1 MPTLSWKPAG
11 GDRAVYRIVKS
22 ITTIGSDRGN
32 DVVILKMGLAPHHAR
47 IVFDGREFTVAD
59 TESGAEL
66 LVNGKKKRK
75 ARLDHEDRIT
85 VGEAQLAF
93 SLLEVPMG
101 AEEGKERSSDRAML
115 DGLKALQQFSS
126 ELMKRESIDDLLD
139 KLMDAVIDI
148 TGAAKGFLVLFEDE
162 QPVIKVARN
171 VHRENMDAAVA
182 QLSDSI
188 VARVV
193 ETRRS
198 LIVSD
203 AMSDSSFSTAESVI
217 NLKLSSVMCVPLMQR
232 GRLLGLIYVGNDSVT
247 GMFDASALELLD
259 VFAAQASLL
268 VHAALLVDDLKLR
281 NMSLSHELTKQRF
294 GEIIG
299 SSASMRE
306 VFRCVEKV
314 ATADVSVL
322 IGGETGTGKELIAR
336 EIHRRSPRSTGPFVT
351 VNCGAIPENLM
362 ESEFFGH
369 VRGAFTG
376 AVTTYS
382 GKLQAAD
389 RGTIFLDEIGE
400 MPLSL
405 QVKLLRVLQ
414 ERQVVKVGATKPETL
429 DIRVLAATNRNLE
442 VEVKAGR
449 FREDLFYRLNV
460 LHIDLPP
467 LRERDE
473 DIVLLA
479 RYLLKR
485 YAEEF
490 GAKVKGFTPNAGIA
504 LRKHAWPGN
513 VRELE
518 NRIKKAVI
526 LCEGSMVGPRDLD
539 LGEGMLPAVI
549 SLAEARE
556 SFQRQYVLDV
566 LARNNGNRTK
576 TAQDLDVDP
585 RTIYRY
591 LEKA

>member
-1 MPTLSWKPAG
+1 MSTLSWKPAG
-11 GDRAVYRIVKS
+11 GDRAVHRLVKH
-22 ITTIGSDRGN
+22 ITTIGANGEN
-32 DVVILKMGLAPHHAR
+32 DVVIPGMGLAPHHAR
-47 IVFDGREFTVAD
+47 VVFDGRDFTVTD
-59 TESGAEL
+59 TEEGADV
-66 LVNGKKKRK
+66 LVNGKRKKK
-75 ARLDHEDRIT
+75 ARLEHEDKIM
-85 VGEAQLAF
+85 VGEAQLSF
-93 SLLEVPMG
+93 SMLDVHAAPEDTT
-101 AEEGKERSSDRAML
+101 EREADRAML
-115 DGLKALQQFSS
+115 DGLKKLQRFSS
-126 ELMKRESIDDLLD
+126 DLMQRESVGEVLD
-139 KLMDAVIDI
+139 RLMDAVIDI
-148 TGAAKGFLVLFEDE
+148 TGAAKGFLVLFEDAK
-162 QPVIKVARN
+162 PAIKVARN
-171 VHRENMDAAVA
+171 VHRENLDDAVA

-193 ETRRS
+193 ETKNS

-203 AMSDSSFSTAESVI
+203 AMSDTCFGAAESVI
-217 NLKLSSVMCVPLMQR
+217 NLRLCSVMCVPLLHG
-232 GRLLGLIYVGNDSVT
+232 GRLLGLIYVGSDTVA

-259 VFAAQASLL
+259 VFAAQASLV
-268 VHAALLVDDLKLR
+268 VHAALLVDELKVR
-281 NMSLSHELTKQRF
+281 NQSLSQELTQQQF
-294 GEIIG
+294 GEIVG

-306 VFRCVEKV
+306 VFRQVEKI
-314 ATADVSVL
+314 AGADVSVL
-322 IGGETGTGKELIAR
+322 IDGETGTGKELIAH
-336 EIHRRSPRSTGPFVT
+336 EIHRRSARSRGPFVT
-351 VNCGAIPENLM
+351 VNCGAVPESLM

-376 AVTTYS
+376 AVANHA

-389 RGTIFLDEIGE
+389 KGTIFLDEIGE

-442 VEVKAGR
+442 EEVKAGR

-460 LHIDLPP
+460 LHIELPP
-467 LRERDE
+467 LRARGD
-473 DIVLLA
+473 DVVLLA

-485 YAEEF
+485 YAEQF
-490 GAKVKGFTPNAGIA
+490 GGRVKGFTPNAVIA
-504 LRKHAWPGN
+504 IKKHTWPGN

-518 NRIKKAVI
+518 NRLKKAVI

-539 LGEGMLPAVI
+539 LGEEALPPVT
-549 SLAEARE
+549 SLAEAKE
-556 SFQRQYVLDV
+556 VFQRQYILDV

-576 TAQDLDVDP
+576 TAQDLGVDP

>member
-1 MPTLSWKPAG
+1 MSTLSWKPAG

-22 ITTIGSDRGN
+22 ITTIGADRAN
-32 DVVILKMGLAPHHAR
+32 DIAIARMGLSPHHAR
-47 IVFDGREFTVAD
+47 IVFDGREFQLTD
-59 TESGAEL
+59 TEDGAEI
-66 LVNGKKKRK
+66 LVNGKKKKK

-85 VGEAQLAF
+85 LGEAQLVF
-93 SLLEVPMG
+93 SLLGVPLG
-101 AEEGKERSSDRAML
+101 PTDAADHAADRAML
-115 DGLKALQQFSS
+115 DGLKKLQRFSS
-126 ELMKRESIDDLLD
+126 DLMQRESVGELLD

-162 QPVIKVARN
+162 RPSIKVARN
-171 VHRENMDAAVA
+171 VHRENLDSAVT

-188 VARVV
+188 IARVV

-203 AMSDSSFSTAESVI
+203 AMSDASFKAAESVI
-217 NLKLSSVMCVPLMQR
+217 NLKVSSVMCVPLMHG
-232 GRLLGLIYVGNDSVT
+232 GRLLGLIYVGSDTVT
-247 GMFDASALELLD
+247 GMFDAAALELLD

-268 VHAALLVDDLKLR
+268 VHAALLVDDLRVR
-281 NMSLSHELTKQRF
+281 NETLAQELKQQHF

-299 SSASMRE
+299 SSTSMRE
-306 VFRCVEKV
+306 VFRRVEKI
-314 ATADVSVL
+314 AGADVSVL

-336 EIHRRSPRSTGPFVT
+336 EIHRRSPRARAPFVT

-376 AVTTYS
+376 AVANYS

-389 RGTIFLDEIGE
+389 KGTIFLDEIGE

-414 ERQVVKVGATKPETL
+414 ERQVVKVGATKPEFV

-442 VEVKAGR
+442 EEVKAGR

-460 LHIDLPP
+460 LHVDLPP
-467 LRERDE
+467 LRDRGE
-473 DIVLLA
+473 DVVLLA

-485 YAEEF
+485 YAEQF
-490 GAKVKGFTPNAGIA
+490 GGRAKGFTPNAVISI
-504 LRKHAWPGN
+504 RKHAWPGN

-518 NRIKKAVI
+518 NRMKKAVI

-539 LGEGMLPAVI
+539 LGDDNLPPVATL
-549 SLAEARE
+549 SDAKE
-556 SFQRQYVLDV
+556 SFQRQYILDA

-576 TAQDLDVDP
+576 TAQDLGVDP

-591 LEKA
+591 LEKE